1 MFNYIFSPS
10 VLCILVVSGLMDQN
24 PVNGGLSELELA
36 LMVLRGRTAELVK
49 YYRVWPLTNDV
60 EMIIFHL
67 GQ

>member
-1 MFNYIFSPS
+1 
-10 VLCILVVSGLMDQN
+10 MDQN